1 MQPPDAGFAAH
12 VVIAELLRNTMELGI
27 HTMSDLF
34 EQLGLPSD
42 EESMTTFIATH
53 RTTAVNF
60 TLPDVAIW
68 TPAQAK
74 FLREA
79 IAADADWAIPAE
91 QLSQALGCGIGA
103 RKD

>member
-1 MQPPDAGFAAH
+1 
-12 VVIAELLRNTMELGI
+12 METGI

-34 EQLGLPSD
+34 DQLGLPSD
-42 EESMTTFIATH
+42 EESIATFIATH

-60 TLPDVAIW
+60 SLPDVTVW
-68 TPAQAK
+68 SPAQAK

-91 QLSQALGCGIGA
+91 QLSQALGCGPGVS
-103 RKD
+103 R

>member
-1 MQPPDAGFAAH
+1 
-12 VVIAELLRNTMELGI
+12 MELTN

-42 EESMTTFIATH
+42 EASITEFIAAN
-53 RTTAVNF
+53 RSTAVNF

-68 TPAQAK
+68 SPSQAK
-74 FLREA
+74 FLRES

-91 QLSQALGCGIGA
+91 QLSQALGCGLGP
-103 RKD
+103 RKA

>member
-1 MQPPDAGFAAH
+1 
-12 VVIAELLRNTMELGI
+12 MEPGI
-27 HTMSDLF
+27 HTISDLF
-34 EQLGLPSD
+34 DQLGLPSD
-42 EESMTTFIATH
+42 EASMTTFIATH

-60 TLPDVAIW
+60 TLPDVAVW

-91 QLSQALGCGIGA
+91 QLSQALGCGLGVT
-103 RKD
+103 RG